1 MWLRYQRCIPGCQD
15 DRKKVITL
23 TFSLTL
29 FLVVLNR
36 AESIRQNFFGIYI
49 DEMSSIL
56 RAAHLG
62 CNMYGIFLA
71 MILFADDLCLLAPTR
86 SALAKMIQ
94 LSADYCNKFGLT
106 FNTSKSK
113 IVVFSKS
120 IVKKE
125 NLCPTYLNG
134 EKMDYV
140 DSIKYL
146 GTTIESSKGIKFSAT
161 KDLSSFYR
169 ASNSIL
175 RAVKKPNELIQLH
188 LLYANCIPILT
199 YASAVKEYSSRQM
212 QECNTAVNDAL
223 RLIFGYNRWES
234 VRDLRNSLG
243 YKSLTELFHVA
254 KRKFDM
260 SLLSHRNSV
269 IRHIAFNILIETE
282 SE

>member
-1 MWLRYQRCIPGCQD
+1 MIE
-15 DRKKVITL
+15 KKVITL

-113 IVVFSKS
+113 IVVFSKN
-120 IVKKE
+120 IGKKQK
-125 NLCPTYLNG
+125 P
-134 EKMDYV
+134 V
-140 DSIKYL
+140 
-146 GTTIESSKGIKFSAT
+146 
-161 KDLSSFYR
+161 
-169 ASNSIL
+169 SNSS
-175 RAVKKPNELIQLH
+175 Q
-188 LLYANCIPILT
+188 
-199 YASAVKEYSSRQM
+199 
-212 QECNTAVNDAL
+212 
-223 RLIFGYNRWES
+223 W
-234 VRDLRNSLG
+234 
-243 YKSLTELFHVA
+243 
-254 KRKFDM
+254 
-260 SLLSHRNSV
+260 
-269 IRHIAFNILIETE
+269 
-282 SE
+282 